1 MNIVH
6 TIYIPFLVYN
16 IFVCRARRSL
26 TTEML
31 CSEPVL
37 CDDDVPMD
45 EASILSAMFAQPL
58 KLNQGV
64 RDASINIEMAA
75 FVSHGKEYCDPD
87 ASSNDQSRLLQPRL
101 VDGVWADVPG
111 DYDDENIIASDTT
124 IRSHILPTIWYC
136 VKNAFSMPSS

>member
-37 CDDDVPMD
+37 CDAVPMD

-64 RDASINIEMAA
+64 RDASINIEMTG
-75 FVSHGKEYCDPD
+75 FVSHCDPSGED

-101 VDGVWADVPG
+101 VDGVWSDVPG
-111 DYDDENIIASDTT
+111 CYDDENIIVSDKT
-124 IRSHILPTIWYC
+124 IRSHTLPTIWYC
-136 VKNAFSMPSS
+136 VKNAFSMPYS